1 MTKPNSTVHLL
12 QKSPFNSDAL
22 ASCLRVCGPD
32 DVIVLMQDGVYAAT
46 QHREWPCQQVVA
58 LTEDLAERGVAER
71 LQPEITSIDYSELVA
86 LCSEHRHSQSWF

>member
-1 MTKPNSTVHLL
+1 MTTQKSTLHLL

-32 DVIVLMQDGVYAAT
+32 DAIVLMQDGVYAAT
-46 QHREWPCQQVVA
+46 QHRDWPCQKVVVMS
-58 LTEDLAERGVAER
+58 EDLAERGIADSM
-71 LQPEITSIDYSELVA
+71 QPEITRIDYTELVA